1 MKIKIRNRHQ
11 LAVIRG
17 EAKGRTSMV
26 ASAKLYKR
34 KPKHPKK
41 APELL

>member
-1 MKIKIRNRHQ
+1 MKIKVRNRHR

-26 ASAKLYKR
+26 ASAKIYKR
-34 KPKHPKK
+34 RPKHPKK
-41 APELL
+41 ALELL